1 MILGRQESADFS
13 VANTIDSPNFFNLIG
28 GFMSRS
34 WGNKDK
40 EYVKKYNQE
49 WYRNNKAKRLKQVQE
64 WRKNNPEKFKA
75 MPSRSPEHIK
85 KQQLKKRHGITLEQ
99 FNQMLVAQ
107 DGKCAICHMGF
118 KDNKDTCVDHNHKT
132 GQIRQLLCFNCNVG
146 IGKFDDSVRL
156 LQNAVDYLEKWS

>member
-1 MILGRQESADFS
+1 
-13 VANTIDSPNFFNLIG
+13 
-28 GFMSRS
+28 MSSKSWNDAHKKERS
-34 WGNKDK
+34 DYGK
-40 EYVKKYNQE
+40 E
-49 WYRNNKAKRLKQVQE
+49 WYLKNKEKRLLQSKIWKQ
-64 WRKNNPEKFKA
+64 NNPEKVK
-75 MPSRSPEHIK
+75 SYRTPEKVK
-85 KQQLKKRHGITLEQ
+85 KYQLQNRHGITLEQ